1 MEMAPSGPVRERFKE
16 LTEQYEESENDLK
29 ALQSVGQIVGEV
41 HKQLIEENKSLLKLQ
56 MDQDKVVVDSL
67 TKVS

>member
-1 MEMAPSGPVRERFKE
+1 MKMAPSGPVRERFKE

-29 ALQSVGQIVGEV
+29 ALRSVGQIVGEV
-41 HKQLIEENKSLLKLQ
+41 HKQLIGENKSLLKLQ
-56 MDQDKVVVDSL
+56 MDQDKVVVDNL